1 MGERI
6 SQKILKS
13 GRKRT
18 PKNKKPA
25 REARIEATS
34 RIFEYIFQVKLPYI
48 YHLVIKRRASFSL
61 ITWGNLW
68 WAVLG
73 SNQ

>member
-18 PKNKKPA
+18 PKNKIPA
-25 REARIEATS
+25 TEARIDAIS
-34 RIFEYIFQVKLPYI
+34 RIFEYIFLNIFFKL
-48 YHLVIKRRASFSL
+48 SFH
-61 ITWGNLW
+61 I
-68 WAVLG
+68 
-73 SNQ
+73 SNT